1 MSLKCKSSVPR
12 LRLPVTM
19 SIFRCRW
26 QRRLD
31 WRAGRKFSGNC
42 WSGVN
47 YAWYDL
53 RFQPPAE
60 IGRSQRSVK
69 IGFDTLSWASHPS
82 ESGNSPLKS
91 RLSLHLLAG
100 HHELIGLVL
109 PETQYKGTRQT
120 LCSLIPREAKTH
132 PCQHPAPQVFWR
144 MKMTRP
150 LP

>member
-19 SIFRCRW
+19 SIFRGRW

-69 IGFDTLSWASHPS
+69 VGFDTLSWASHPS

-100 HHELIGLVL
+100 HHELIGLRLRPRQEVCKKARCD
-109 PETQYKGTRQT
+109 EGTRA
-120 LCSLIPREAKTH
+120 AKRG
-132 PCQHPAPQVFWR
+132 AAIR
-144 MKMTRP
+144 L
-150 LP
+150 LPIYVVVVLFRVKT

>member
-69 IGFDTLSWASHPS
+69 VGFDTLSWASHPS

-100 HHELIGLVL
+100 HHELIGLG
-109 PETQYKGTRQT
+109 ESG
-120 LCSLIPREAKTH
+120 CEIRELRAIGGG
-132 PCQHPAPQVFWR
+132 ANSVFWTQL
-144 MKMTRP
+144 KADVIG
-150 LP
+150 